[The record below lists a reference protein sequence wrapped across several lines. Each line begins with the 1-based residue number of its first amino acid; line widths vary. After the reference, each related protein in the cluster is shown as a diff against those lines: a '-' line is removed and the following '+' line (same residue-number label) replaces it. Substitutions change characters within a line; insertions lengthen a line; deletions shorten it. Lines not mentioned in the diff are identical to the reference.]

1 MDCTPKMNLYD
12 CTDRSKLASF
22 HVHTKHAA
30 PSARAVVVRWSPDGS
45 PLLLS
50 SVTGDLVSLWAPM
63 SFDGRKSASGFD
75 ESFSAIVSPMLAALL
90 EGGLPSLFGAW
101 TVTLQGWL
109 HLTIFDLI

>member
-1 MDCTPKMNLYD
+1 MNLYD

-30 PSARAVVVRWSPDGS
+30 PSARAVVVRRSPDGS

-50 SVTGDLVSLWAPM
+50 SVTGDLVSLWAPELRRAKKRLRLRRVILRHC
-63 SFDGRKSASGFD
+63 FAHAG
-75 ESFSAIVSPMLAALL
+75 ALL
-90 EGGLPSLFGAW
+90 EGSLRSLFGAW
-101 TVTLQGWL
+101 TVTLQRWL